1 MSNHEDKAD
10 PRQEW
15 PIRTSLLAGSVAA
28 IAATVVSLPLHSPT
42 DTLLNSATVT
52 LGALAAALATGV
64 IWKGLSRYA
73 ARPRIFAVVWA
84 LGLGLVA
91 AAAVAGEAQLERSA
105 SFAVPLAIIAFA
117 ITGISTATLSRSS
130 FTNRWWLAALA
141 LLVAVGV
148 GIGLMGQGD
157 QKSGRLTLPPRT
169 ELSAESG
176 TWAGGTREFTMVVER
191 EVG

>member
-1 MSNHEDKAD
+1 MTIDNAESA
-10 PRQEW
+10 PREEW
-15 PIRTSLLAGSVAA
+15 PIRTGLLAGS
-28 IAATVVSLPLHSPT
+28 AATVVATLVSLPLHSPT
-42 DTLLNSATVT
+42 DTLFNSATVT
-52 LGALAAALATGV
+52 LGALTAGLASGV
-64 IWKGLSRYA
+64 IWRGLSRYA
-73 ARPRIFAVVWA
+73 ARPRIFSVIWA

-91 AAAVAGEAQLERSA
+91 AAAVAGETQLERSV
-105 SFAVPLAIIAFA
+105 SFVVPLAIIVFA

-130 FTNRWWLAALA
+130 FTGRWWLTALA

-176 TWAGGTREFTMVVER
+176 TWARGTREFTMVLER

>member
-15 PIRTSLLAGSVAA
+15 PIRTGLLAGSATAVVA
-28 IAATVVSLPLHSPT
+28 TLVSLPLHSPT
-42 DTLLNSATVT
+42 GTLFNSATVT
-52 LGALAAALATGV
+52 LGALAAGLASGV

-73 ARPRIFAVVWA
+73 ARPRIFAVIWA
-84 LGLGLVA
+84 LGLGLVT
-91 AAAVAGEAQLERSA
+91 AAAVAGETQLERSI
-105 SFAVPLAIIAFA
+105 SFVVPLAIIVFA
-117 ITGISTATLSRSS
+117 LTGISAAILSRSPV
-130 FTNRWWLAALA
+130 TGRWWLTALA

-169 ELSAESG
+169 ELSVESG
-176 TWAGGTREFTMVVER
+176 TWAGGTRGFTMVVER

>member
-1 MSNHEDKAD
+1 MTIDNAEPA
-10 PRQEW
+10 PREEW
-15 PIRTSLLAGSVAA
+15 PIRTGILAGSAAAVVA
-28 IAATVVSLPLHSPT
+28 TLVSLPLHSPT
-42 DTLLNSATVT
+42 DTLFNSATVT
-52 LGALAAALATGV
+52 LGSLAAGLASGV

-73 ARPRIFAVVWA
+73 ARPRIFSVIWA

-91 AAAVAGEAQLERSA
+91 AAAVAGETQLERSV
-105 SFAVPLAIIAFA
+105 SFVVPLAVIVFA
-117 ITGISTATLSRSS
+117 ITGISTAVLSRSPV
-130 FTNRWWLAALA
+130 TGRWWLIALA

-169 ELSAESG
+169 ELSTESG
-176 TWAGGTREFTMVVER
+176 TWARGTRGLTMVVER